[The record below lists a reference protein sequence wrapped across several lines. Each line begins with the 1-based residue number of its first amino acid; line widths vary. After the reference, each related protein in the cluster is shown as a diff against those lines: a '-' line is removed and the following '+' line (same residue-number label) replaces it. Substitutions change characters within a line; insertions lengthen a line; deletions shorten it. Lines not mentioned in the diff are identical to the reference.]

1 MSTTLQLDE
10 DISASFICDCD
21 EWMRSACAS
30 EVFYKERERKRYCA
44 LHYPGGK
51 KIEAFRRAL
60 KRKLDAEDLDF
71 RGVWFPEKASFE
83 GVQFSSNA
91 DFHGA
96 SFSAG
101 ADFRGA
107 GFGGGADFS
116 EASFNADACFS
127 GANFSGD
134 ASFREAIFNARADFN
149 ADRNAKIN
157 AASFKGRADFHKA
170 GFRGRADFYQVSFSA
185 DAIFY
190 EARFDADAYF
200 RRVRFSADA
209 DFTRSEINAKADF
222 SYATF
227 AGHALF
233 AGDGDHPVFGK
244 HSYLKLE
251 HARIEKPE
259 RGSFHTLRLS
269 PHWFVN
275 VDARKFE
282 FVNVDW
288 SNNLK
293 RLKREVEILRP
304 LVSSAPHRLLSIAY
318 RQLAVNAEENHRYGE
333 ASDFRYGSMEL
344 RRLERPRDGNGLHV
358 LHWLY
363 WMASGYGERVT
374 RAVVVL
380 AVLWLVFA
388 CLYTRTGFERRTSP
402 DNTEKTIVLQEDE
415 VGKPLPFK
423 RALIYSFAVMSL
435 QKPDPKPI
443 TNAAHS
449 LVILE
454 TILGPIQAAMF
465 ALAIRRRFMR

>member
-1 MSTTLQLDE
+1 MSTTPQLE
-10 DISASFICDCD
+10 ENISASFICACD

-30 EVFYKERERKRYCA
+30 EGFYKERERKRYCV
-44 LHYPGGK
+44 LHYPGSE
-51 KIEAFRRAL
+51 KIVAFRIAL

-71 RGVWFPEKASFE
+71 RGLWFPEKAGFE
-83 GVQFSSNA
+83 GVQFGPNA

-101 ADFRGA
+101 ADFSGA
-107 GFGGGADFS
+107 GFGGSADFS
-116 EASFNADACFS
+116 GASFNADAHFGGASFS
-127 GANFSGD
+127 GEAF
-134 ASFREAIFNARADFN
+134 FRKARFNAHADFN
-149 ADRNAKIN
+149 A
-157 AASFKGRADFHKA
+157 AS
-170 GFRGRADFYQVSFSA
+170 FRGRTSFYQARFSRHTDFYRASFSA
-185 DAIFY
+185 DATFY
-190 EARFDADAYF
+190 EASFDADSYF
-200 RRVRFSADA
+200 KRVSFSASV
-209 DFTRSEINAKADF
+209 DFTRSRINAKVDF
-222 SYATF
+222 SSATF
-227 AGHALF
+227 AGYLRF
-233 AGDGDHPVFGK
+233 AGDKDHQVFGE
-244 HSYLKLE
+244 HSYLNLQ
-251 HARIEKPE
+251 HARVEKPE
-259 RGSFHTLRLS
+259 RGSFHTLKLS

-288 SNNLK
+288 ADNLK
-293 RLKREVEILRP
+293 GLKQEVETLRP

-333 ASDFRYGSMEL
+333 AADFRYGSMDL
-344 RRLERPRDGNGLHV
+344 RRLERPRDGKGLQV

-388 CLYTRTGFERRTSP
+388 GLYTRTGFERKTFP

-415 VGKPLPFK
+415 VGRPLPFK

-435 QKPDPKPI
+435 QKPEPKPL

-449 LVILE
+449 FVIVE
-454 TILGPIQAAMF
+454 TILGPIQAALL

>member
-1 MSTTLQLDE
+1 MSTTLQLE
-10 DISASFICDCD
+10 ENISAPFICDCD
-21 EWMRSACAS
+21 ERMRPACAS
-30 EVFYKERERKRYCA
+30 EYFYKEREGKRYCV
-44 LHYPGGK
+44 LHYPSSE
-51 KIEAFRRAL
+51 KIMAFRISL
-60 KRKLDAEDLDF
+60 KRKLNAEDFDF
-71 RGVWFPEKASFE
+71 RGLWFPEKAGFE
-83 GVQFSSNA
+83 GVQFRLNT

-107 GFGGGADFS
+107 SFGGS
-116 EASFNADACFS
+116 
-127 GANFSGD
+127 ANFS
-134 ASFREAIFNARADFN
+134 EAIFNADVDFGGASFSGEAFFREARFN
-149 ADRNAKIN
+149 AHANFY
-157 AASFKGRADFHKA
+157 AASF
-170 GFRGRADFYQVSFSA
+170 RGRTSFYQASFSGHTDFYRTSFSA
-185 DAIFY
+185 DVLFY
-190 EARFDADAYF
+190 EASFDADSYF
-200 RRVRFSADA
+200 RRVKFSADA
-209 DFTRSEINAKADF
+209 DFTKSKISAKADF

-227 AGHALF
+227 AGQALF
-233 AGDGDHPVFGK
+233 AGDKDHQVFGE
-244 HSYLKLE
+244 HSYLNLQ
-251 HARIEKPE
+251 HARVEKPE
-259 RGSFHTLRLS
+259 RGSFHTLKLS

-293 RLKREVEILRP
+293 RFKQEVETLGP

-318 RQLAVNAEENHRYGE
+318 RQLAINAEENHRYGE
-333 ASDFRYGSMEL
+333 AADFRYGSMDL
-344 RRLERPRDGNGLHV
+344 RRLERPRDGKSLHA

-363 WMASGYGERVT
+363 WMGSGYGERVT

-380 AVLWLVFA
+380 AVLWLAFA
-388 CLYTRTGFERRTSP
+388 GLYTRTGFERKISP

-435 QKPDPKPI
+435 QKPEPKPL

-449 LVILE
+449 LVMVE
-454 TILGPIQAAMF
+454 TILGPIQAALL